1 MTITI
6 TDQHDHRLTLAIDP
20 GTSQMGVAVFDGAK
34 LLDGFTVRG
43 SRKIKDPDVRFF
55 EMLGELEEHLETAL
69 FCDHCGHSHLK
80 LVYEDPQFLKF
91 AGKSRPIEPLYRAV
105 GMLSYWGRSKGMG
118 VYRYKVATIK
128 AGIAGRA
135 SASKSEVERIVK
147 EIIPGCGDNETDDV
161 YDAMSIGMF
170 HLDQQV
176 PGCFGVALPYNS
188 PSPTML

>member
-20 GTSQMGVAVFDGAK
+20 GTAQMGVAVFDGAT

-43 SRKIKDPDVRFF
+43 SKKIKDPDVRFF
-55 EMLGELEEHLETAL
+55 QMLGELEEHLETAL

-105 GMLSYWGRSKGMG
+105 GSLSYWGRSKGMG
-118 VYRYKVATIK
+118 VYRYKVAIIK
-128 AGIAGRA
+128 AGISGRIG
-135 SASKSEVERIVK
+135 ASKSEIERIVK
-147 EIIPGCGDNETDDV
+147 EIIPGCGGNETDDV

-176 PGCFGVALPYNS
+176 PGCFGVTLPYDS
-188 PSPTML
+188 PSSTMT